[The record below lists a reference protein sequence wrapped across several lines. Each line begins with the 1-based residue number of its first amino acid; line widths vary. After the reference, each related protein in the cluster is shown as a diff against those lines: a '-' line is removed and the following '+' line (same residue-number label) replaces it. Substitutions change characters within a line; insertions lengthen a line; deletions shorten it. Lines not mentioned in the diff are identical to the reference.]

1 MEYRFMTICF
11 CYDPKINT
19 TKAFMTH
26 KFITSMLLLVTA
38 ALSGCATQSTVPIFL
53 NSGTVLPTTL
63 PFSEAVV
70 VGDTVLFSGQLGN
83 LPGTLKLA
91 PGGMAAE
98 AKQTMENIKTSAEAH
113 GLKMSD
119 LVKCTVM
126 LADMSEWAA
135 FNEIYRTYFTS
146 KYPARSAFGA
156 NGLALGARVEVECI
170 GVVPPGV
177 KLTK

>member
-1 MEYRFMTICF
+1 VHTGKLPFKFNLQENTMKYRLIA
-11 CYDPKINT
+11 PLILLSS
-19 TKAFMTH
+19 AF
-26 KFITSMLLLVTA
+26 
-38 ALSGCATQSTVPIFL
+38 LSGCATQSTSPIYL
-53 NSGTVLPTTL
+53 NSGKVLPTTL

-70 VGDTVLFSGQLGN
+70 VGDTVHFSGQLGN

-135 FNEIYRTYFTS
+135 FNEIYRTYFTT

-177 KLTK
+177 KFVK